1 MSCHELY
8 GYTCQYKFST
18 ATVMKECYHSFYCWR
33 ESSFLIH
40 TNAGFPLLLTKH
52 GSTSKWVLLQIL
64 YYSTVNIW
72 LSLLLSSQ
80 LSKDDFTL
88 IMLLYRQV
96 RKTDFQIFAL
106 LKGWMAL
113 FLEVLWY
120 TRVHCPIAGFV
131 ADFLAFAL
139 ALECKTFFGKISR
152 GDLDILW
159 YIWKLKA
166 IINMYH
172 IF

>member
-8 GYTCQYKFST
+8 GYTCQYKFSGNGNE
-18 ATVMKECYHSFYCWR
+18 ECYHSFYCWR

-40 TNAGFPLLLTKH
+40 TNAGFPLLLTKALA
-52 GSTSKWVLLQIL
+52 VLQNEYYYKIL

-88 IMLLYRQV
+88 IILLYRQV

-131 ADFLAFAL
+131 TDFLAFAL
-139 ALECKTFFGKISR
+139 ALECKTFLGRYPEETLTYCDTFG
-152 GDLDILW
+152 
-159 YIWKLKA
+159 
-166 IINMYH
+166 N
-172 IF
+172 